1 MEKEINKNKLI
12 VIDPQTN
19 NYITQ
24 IEKAIS
30 NGLVV
35 ILQNVEEEIDTAVE
49 PVLKKN
55 LKKVAGK
62 MMIMMGE
69 N

>member
-1 MEKEINKNKLI
+1 M
-12 VIDPQTN
+12 
-19 NYITQ
+19 
-24 IEKAIS
+24 
-30 NGLVV
+30 VV

-62 MMIMMGE
+62 LMIMMGE